1 MQRIRKIRMVILG
14 GLAAFLIHL
23 VFLFILISTTKLGIV
38 AVALGLMV
46 FWLVVCVTGFVG
58 AVQYMQYSPEW
69 IRTFGVTAAASAASG
84 LVGMLCK
91 VMISWA
97 GGIATFLICIIVC
110 ILIYIVLMIVLRGIR
125 EDELEEMPGGRVIVV
140 LAERVHLL

>member
-1 MQRIRKIRMVILG
+1 MVILG

-84 LVGMLCK
+84 LVGMLLCK

-97 GGIATFLICIIVC
+97 GGIATFLVCIIVC